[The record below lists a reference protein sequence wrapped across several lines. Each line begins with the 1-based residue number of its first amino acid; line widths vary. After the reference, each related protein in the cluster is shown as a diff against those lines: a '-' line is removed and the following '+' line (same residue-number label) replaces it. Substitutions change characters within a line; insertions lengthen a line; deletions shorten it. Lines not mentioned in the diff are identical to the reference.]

1 MFALIDTKNATH
13 IAINIPKEGA
23 DKTIP
28 ALVGML
34 ECNAVFIHKGYSTL
48 ETRTADMS
56 IQLGDKIT
64 LDNSDSELI
73 VLMPSSTE
81 ILDESFVH
89 ESPEVLVSNR
99 KAIEKKDA
107 EIQRLRTELA
117 HTKQQLLDLKDA
129 FAEAV
134 TVEAHL

>member
-1 MFALIDTKNATH
+1 MFALINTKGATH
-13 IAINIPKEGA
+13 IAISIPKEGA
-23 DKTIP
+23 DKAIP

-34 ECNAVFIHKGYSTL
+34 ERNAVFIQKGYSTL
-48 ETRTADMS
+48 GTCIADMS
-56 IQLGDKIT
+56 IQLGDKIA

-73 VLMPSSTE
+73 VLAPSSTE

-107 EIQRLRTELA
+107 EIQRLRLELA
-117 HTKQQLLDLKDA
+117 HVKQQIQDLKGA
-129 FAEAV
+129 IAATE
-134 TVEAHL
+134 EGE

>member
-1 MFALIDTKNATH
+1 MFAFIDTKNATH

-34 ECNAVFIHKGYSTL
+34 ERNAVFIHKGYSTL
-48 ETRTADMS
+48 ETRAPQMS
-56 IQLGDKIT
+56 IQLGDKIA
-64 LDNSDSELI
+64 LDNSDLELI
-73 VLMPSSTE
+73 VLAPSSTE

-89 ESPEVLVSNR
+89 ESPEVKISNR
-99 KAIEKKDA
+99 KAIETKDA

-117 HTKQQLLDLKDA
+117 HVKQQLSDLRENI
-129 FAEAV
+129 EAAAP
-134 TVEAHL
+134 EQGF

>member
-1 MFALIDTKNATH
+1 MFALIETKGATH

-34 ECNAVFIHKGYSTL
+34 ECNAVFIQKGYSIL

-56 IQLGDKIT
+56 IQLGDKIV

-73 VLMPSSTE
+73 VLVPSNTE

-99 KAIEKKDA
+99 KGIEKKDA

-117 HTKQQLLDLKDA
+117 HVKQQIEDLK
-129 FAEAV
+129 EALAA
-134 TVEAHL
+134 TEEGE

>member
-1 MFALIDTKNATH
+1 
-13 IAINIPKEGA
+13 
-23 DKTIP
+23 
-28 ALVGML
+28 ML
-34 ECNAVFIHKGYSTL
+34 ECNAVFIQKGYSTL

>member
-1 MFALIDTKNATH
+1 MFALIETKGATH

-34 ECNAVFIHKGYSTL
+34 ERNAVFIQRGYSSL

-56 IQLGDKIT
+56 IQLGDKIA

-73 VLMPSSTE
+73 VLVPGNTE

-99 KAIEKKDA
+99 KGIEKKDA

-117 HTKQQLLDLKDA
+117 HVKQQIEDLK
-129 FAEAV
+129 EALAA
-134 TVEAHL
+134 TEEGE

>member
-1 MFALIDTKNATH
+1 MFALIETKNATH
-13 IAINIPKEGA
+13 IAINIPKDGA

-34 ECNAVFIHKGYSTL
+34 ENNAVFIQKGYSTL
-48 ETRTADMS
+48 ETRTAEMS
-56 IQLGDKIT
+56 IQLGDKIA

-73 VLMPSSTE
+73 VLIPSSTE

-89 ESPEVLVSNR
+89 ESPEILISNR

-107 EIQRLRTELA
+107 EIQRLRLELA
-117 HTKQQLLDLKDA
+117 HITQKFEDLRNA
-129 FAEAV
+129 IAATEG
-134 TVEAHL
+134 EE